1 MWGNS
6 YEQGKHTGYN
16 DGTMGGM
23 FGKREYDIA
32 QAQKESHLERH
43 LRLEKEKQEQEKR
56 ERELAQKN
64 AQNNDSHKVIC
75 TELHRQGL
83 MSRADYALGADY
95 AREHLTERH
104 YRGYHAWAI
113 AVVRHMRRSKR
124 ATAFWRILAQAR
136 ADHIAYLYGDTARRN
151 RFGALLCAVGY
162 PACYLIGGL
171 IGARDWQTLYEQDAA
186 QTSKHS

>member
-1 MWGNS
+1 MWGSS
-6 YEQGKHTGYN
+6 YDRAKGTGYN

-23 FGKREYDIA
+23 LGAVDHNR
-32 QAQKESHLERH
+32 Q
-43 LRLEKEKQEQEKR
+43 KQER
-56 ERELAQKN
+56 EAASN
-64 AQNNDSHKVIC
+64 AAVHDEAERRRKARKSAKDDDNAKVIC

-95 AREHLTERH
+95 ARKHLTERH
-104 YRGYHAWAI
+104 YHGYHAWAL

-151 RFGALLCAVGY
+151 SFGALLCAVGY

-171 IGARDWQTLYEQDAA
+171 ISERDWQALYRG
-186 QTSKHS
+186 SKTDHA

>member
-23 FGKREYDIA
+23 FGTIEHNR
-32 QAQKESHLERH
+32 QQ
-43 LRLEKEKQEQEKR
+43 Q
-56 ERELAQKN
+56 EREAERN
-64 AQNNDSHKVIC
+64 AAVHEEAERRRKASEDNSAKVIC

-95 AREHLTERH
+95 ARAHLTERH

-113 AVVRHMRRSKR
+113 TVVRHMRRSKR

-151 RFGALLCAVGY
+151 RFGALLCALGY
-162 PACYLIGGL
+162 PTCYLIGGL
-171 IGARDWQTLYEQDAA
+171 IGARDWRALYEQDAV
-186 QTSKHS
+186 QTPKRS